1 MARQK
6 KASDGGV
13 PEWMVTFGDL
23 MALLACFFVLI
34 ISFSIQDEK
43 KLQVVAGSMRDAF
56 GVRDDSR
63 KTGMIEIEGTPL
75 REFVKDVASVDSTDD
90 NQFAQERHEQR
101 RKQGPE
107 ANTHDIQKT
116 DIEHPRQFATAAASL
131 RQAWQEMPEILEIS
145 DQILIEEVP
154 EGLNI
159 QIVDQEGRSMFPPG
173 APYPYERTRL
183 LLTKVAEVLRDLP
196 NRITVT
202 GHTSADR
209 SEEPPGKTNWDLSV
223 ERANTVRSI
232 LAEYG
237 VPKDRFAGVI
247 GKADTEPMFPE
258 DAFLAANRRI
268 EILLM
273 AEEPPLPT
281 GYRP

>member
-1 MARQK
+1 MPRPK
-6 KASDGGV
+6 RHDEGV

-43 KLQVVAGSMRDAF
+43 KLQVVAGSMKDAF
-56 GVRDDSR
+56 GVRSDTR
-63 KTGMIEIEGTPL
+63 KSGMIEIEGSPM
-75 REFVKDVASVDSTDD
+75 REYVKDVTSVDTENDTEF
-90 NQFAQERHEQR
+90 QQERHEMR

-107 ANTHDIQKT
+107 ANTHDIDKT
-116 DIEHPRQFATAAASL
+116 DIEKPRQFATAAASL

-145 DQILIEEVP
+145 DQILVEEVP

-159 QIVDQEGRSMFPPG
+159 QIVDQEGRAMFPPG
-173 APYPYERTRL
+173 QPYPYERTRI
-183 LLTKVAEVLRDLP
+183 LLTKVADVLRDMP

-202 GHTSADR
+202 GHTSADKG
-209 SEEPPGKTNWDLSV
+209 EDLPGQSDWDLSTN
-223 ERANTVRSI
+223 RANSVRAI
-232 LAEYG
+232 LSEYG
-237 VPKDRFAGVI
+237 VPEDQFAGVT
-247 GKADTEPMFPE
+247 GKADTEPLFPE

-268 EILLM
+268 EILLL

-281 GYRP
+281 DYRP

>member
-6 KASDGGV
+6 KASGGGV

-43 KLQVVAGSMRDAF
+43 KLQVVAGSMREAF
-56 GVRDDSR
+56 GVRKESR
-63 KTGMIEIEGTPL
+63 KEGMIEVEGVPV
-75 REFVKDVASVDSTDD
+75 REFVKSITSVPQEPDSE
-90 NQFAQERHEQR
+90 FAEQRHDLR

-107 ANTHDIQKT
+107 ANTHDIDKT
-116 DIEHPRQFATAAASL
+116 DIERPRQFATAAASL
-131 RQAWQEMPEILEIS
+131 RQAWQEMPEIMEIS
-145 DQILIEEVP
+145 DQILVEETP

-159 QIVDQEGRSMFPPG
+159 QLVDQEGRSMFPPSQ
-173 APYPYERTRL
+173 PYPYERTRL
-183 LLTKVAEVLRDLP
+183 ILTKIANVLRELP
-196 NRITVT
+196 NQIEIT

-209 SEEPPGKTNWDLSV
+209 SEEQPGRTNWDLSV
-223 ERANTVRSI
+223 QRANSVRSI

-237 VPKDRFAGVI
+237 VPNGRFDAVI
-247 GKADTEPMFPE
+247 GKAETDPLFPE

-268 EILLM
+268 SILLR
-273 AEEPPLPT
+273 AEEPPLPADH
-281 GYRP
+281 RL

>member
-6 KASDGGV
+6 KQDAGV

-43 KLQVVAGSMRDAF
+43 KLQVVAGSMREAF
-56 GVRDDSR
+56 GVRSESR
-63 KTGMIEIEGTPL
+63 KTGMIEVEGSPL
-75 REFVKDVASVDSTDD
+75 REYVKDVTPVESPDD
-90 NQFAQERHEQR
+90 TEFAQERHESR
-101 RKQGPE
+101 RLQGPE
-107 ANTHDIQKT
+107 ANTHDIDKT
-116 DIEHPRQFATAAASL
+116 DIEKPRQFATAAASL

-183 LLTKVAEVLRDLP
+183 LLTKVAEVLRNLP
-196 NRITVT
+196 NRITIT
-202 GHTSADR
+202 GHTSSDR
-209 SEEPPGKTNWDLSV
+209 SEEPAGQTNWDLSV
-223 ERANTVRSI
+223 DRANSVRSI
-232 LAEYG
+232 IAEYG
-237 VPKDRFAGVI
+237 VPNDQFAGVI
-247 GKADTEPMFPE
+247 GKADTEPLFPE
-258 DAFLAANRRI
+258 DTFLAANRRI
-268 EILLM
+268 EILLL
-273 AEEPPLPT
+273 AEAPPLPAD
-281 GYRP
+281 YRP

>member
-6 KASDGGV
+6 KQDAGV

-43 KLQVVAGSMRDAF
+43 KLQVVAGSMREAF
-56 GVRDDSR
+56 GVRSESR
-63 KTGMIEIEGTPL
+63 RTGMIEVEGSPL
-75 REFVKDVASVDSTDD
+75 REYVKDVAPIESPDD
-90 NQFAQERHEQR
+90 TAFAQQRHDSR
-101 RKQGPE
+101 RLQGPE
-107 ANTHDIQKT
+107 ANTHDIEKT
-116 DIEHPRQFATAAASL
+116 DIEKPRQFATAAASL

-183 LLTKVAEVLRDLP
+183 LLGKVAEVLRNLP
-196 NRITVT
+196 NRISIT
-202 GHTSADR
+202 GHTSSDR
-209 SEEPPGKTNWDLSV
+209 SEEPAGRTNWDLSV
-223 ERANTVRSI
+223 DRANSVRSI
-232 LAEYG
+232 IAEYG
-237 VPKDRFAGVI
+237 VPNDQFAGVI
-247 GKADTEPMFPE
+247 GKADTEPLFPE
-258 DAFLAANRRI
+258 DTFLAANRRI
-268 EILLM
+268 EILLL
-273 AEEPPLPT
+273 AEAPPLPAD
-281 GYRP
+281 YRP